1 MGDYSH
7 STTRTGTLTFSGNP
21 MPAPLGQHF
30 LSTPGPAR
38 ALVRALDLKEEDVIL
53 EIGPGH
59 GELTRFI
66 VEAPHARIICIE
78 RDVRLAA
85 ALVHRY
91 EGNPKVEIIHGDVRE
106 VLAQVA
112 APFGD
117 SWKLAGNI
125 PYYLTSYLVRLM
137 GDLPHPPSRAALLMQ
152 REVAE
157 RISATQGTFTK
168 LAAFAGAWS
177 ASSIVAHV
185 PRSSFSPPPKVDS
198 AILSFIRRESPV
210 SNREAYN
217 AVARQA
223 FTQPRKVLLNN
234 LLVGELTKDLIA
246 EVLEKIGLTRT
257 ARPQDLSVEAIERLA
272 ETNLWT

>member
-1 MGDYSH
+1 
-7 STTRTGTLTFSGNP
+7 

-38 ALVRALDLKEEDVIL
+38 ALVRALEIKEGDTVL

-66 VEAPHARIICIE
+66 VEAPHKQIICIE

-85 ALVHRY
+85 SLVKRY
-91 EGNPKVEIIHGDVRE
+91 ENDPTVTIIHGDVRE
-106 VLAQVA
+106 VLTEVA
-112 APFGD
+112 APFGSD
-117 SWKLAGNI
+117 WKLAGNI

-157 RISATQGTFTK
+157 RISAKPGEFTK
-168 LAAFAGAWS
+168 LAAFAGAW
-177 ASSIVAHV
+177 AETAIVAHV

-198 AILSFIRRESPV
+198 AILSFIRRDSPTTT
-210 SNREAYN
+210 NREAYG

-234 LLVGELTKDLIA
+234 LLVGDMTKDQLA
-246 EVLEKIGLTRT
+246 EELAAIGLPRT

-272 ETNLWT
+272 ARNLWT